1 MVSIQCQSLGQSG
14 FRLQSLSKVLYIDPY
29 LSDSVERIEGPH
41 QKRMVPV
48 PIRPDEIYDADWVLI
63 THIHL
68 DHCDL
73 DTLIPL
79 AAASPGCRFVG
90 PNEVC
95 QYLIENGFSKERVVV
110 APDGWFTLETG
121 IRIHATPAAHP
132 AIETDQQG
140 FAKYLGYIIEFDG
153 KRMYHS
159 GDTFLKKEII
169 TFVEQYKPIDAAF
182 LPVNE
187 HNYARETI
195 GILGN
200 MGIRDAFEFASIL
213 GVKKLIPIH
222 WDMFKPNAVFP
233 EEIELLYDLVK
244 PIFQLEINPTE
255 L

>member
-1 MVSIQCQSLGQSG
+1 MIKCTPLGQSG
-14 FRLQSLSKVLYIDPY
+14 FILEYRNTRIYIDPY
-29 LSDSVERIEGPH
+29 LSDSVEKIEGSH

-48 PIRPDEIYDADWVLI
+48 LVQPDKIDDADWVLI

-73 DTLIPL
+73 ETLIPL
-79 AAASPGCRFVG
+79 AASSPGCRFIG

-95 QYLIENGFSKERVVV
+95 HYLIENGFSKERVMR
-110 APDGWFTLETG
+110 APDTWLNLEPG
-121 IRIHATPAAHP
+121 LRIHATPAAHP
-132 AIETDQQG
+132 TIEMDQEG
-140 FAKYLGYIIEFDG
+140 FGKYLGYIIEFEG
-153 KRMYHS
+153 KRIYHS

-169 TFVEQYKPIDAAF
+169 AFVERYKPIDTVF

-187 HNYARETI
+187 HNYARESM

-213 GVKKLIPIH
+213 EVKRLIPVH
-222 WDMFKPNAVFP
+222 WDMFNTNSVFL
-233 EEIELLYDLVK
+233 EEIELLHDLLK
-244 PIFQLEINPTE
+244 PKFTLEMRPAE